1 MKFMMIVSLS
11 IFKSQEQ
18 APATITLV
26 IILSQGFDGISSKYF
41 DKNFCG
47 LERHWVEDAE
57 CNVAK
62 RGKQSKKHFST
73 GSGAAESSYRP

>member
-1 MKFMMIVSLS
+1 MKFLMIVSLS
-11 IFKSQEQ
+11 IFRSQEQ
-18 APATITLV
+18 APAAITLV
-26 IILSQGFDGISSKYF
+26 IILSQRFDSISNKYF

-47 LERHWVEDAE
+47 LERHQVEDAE

-73 GSGAAESSYRP
+73 RSGAAESSYRP